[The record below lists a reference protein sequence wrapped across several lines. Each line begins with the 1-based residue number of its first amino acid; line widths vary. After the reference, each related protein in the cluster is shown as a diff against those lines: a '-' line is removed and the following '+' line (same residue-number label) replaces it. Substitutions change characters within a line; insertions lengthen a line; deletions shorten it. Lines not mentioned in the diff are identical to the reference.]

1 MALYKRLLL
10 GILFLPLINAN
21 IVIDVRT
28 PGEWSAGHLEGT
40 KNIEW
45 QDILNIK
52 NSVNKDEEI
61 YLYCR
66 SGNRSGRATQIL
78 IDAGLFKCYQ
88 RWKPR
93 AGQQS
98 PKFKSSQIIDSLSI
112 YF

>member
-28 PGEWSAGHLEGT
+28 PDEWSAGHLEGT

-52 NSVNKDEEI
+52 NSVSKDEQI

-78 IDAGLFKCYQ
+78 IDAGYSNVTN
-88 RWKPR
+88 
-93 AGQQS
+93 AG
-98 PKFKSSQIIDSLSI
+98 SLEQASNLLNLKVVK
-112 YF
+112 

>member
-1 MALYKRLLL
+1 MTFYKRLLL

-28 PGEWSAGHLEGT
+28 PDEWSVGHLEGT

-52 NSVNKDEEI
+52 NSVNKDEQI

-78 IDAGLFKCYQ
+78 MDAGYSNVIN
-88 RWKPR
+88 
-93 AGQQS
+93 AG
-98 PKFKSSQIIDSLSI
+98 SLEQASNLLNLKI
-112 YF
+112 VK

>member
-21 IVIDVRT
+21 IVIDVIT
-28 PGEWSAGHLEGT
+28 PDEWSAGHLEGT

-52 NSVNKDEEI
+52 NSVKKDEQI

-78 IDAGLFKCYQ
+78 IDAGYSNVTN
-88 RWKPR
+88 
-93 AGQQS
+93 AG
-98 PKFKSSQIIDSLSI
+98 SLEQASNLLNLKVVK
-112 YF
+112 

>member
-1 MALYKRLLL
+1 MAFYKRLLL
-10 GILFLPLINAN
+10 GMLFLPLINAN

-28 PGEWSAGHLEGT
+28 PDEWSAGHLEGT

-52 NSVNKDEEI
+52 NSVSKDEQI

-78 IDAGLFKCYQ
+78 IDAGYSNVTN
-88 RWKPR
+88 
-93 AGQQS
+93 AG
-98 PKFKSSQIIDSLSI
+98 SLEQASNLLNLKVVK
-112 YF
+112 

>member
-1 MALYKRLLL
+1 MAFYKRLLL
-10 GILFLPLINAN
+10 GMLFLPLINAN

-28 PGEWSAGHLEGT
+28 PDEWSAGHLEGT

-52 NSVNKDEEI
+52 NSVHKDEQI

-78 IDAGLFKCYQ
+78 IDAGYSNVTN
-88 RWKPR
+88 
-93 AGQQS
+93 AG
-98 PKFKSSQIIDSLSI
+98 SLEQASNLLNLKVVK
-112 YF
+112 

>member
-1 MALYKRLLL
+1 MAFYKRLLL
-10 GILFLPLINAN
+10 GMLFLPLINAN

-28 PGEWSAGHLEGT
+28 PDEWSAGHLEGT

-52 NSVNKDEEI
+52 NSGNKDEQI

-78 IDAGLFKCYQ
+78 IDAGYSNVTN
-88 RWKPR
+88 
-93 AGQQS
+93 AG
-98 PKFKSSQIIDSLSI
+98 SLEQASNLLNLKI
-112 YF
+112 VK

>member
-1 MALYKRLLL
+1 MALYKRLFL

-28 PGEWSAGHLEGT
+28 PDEWSAGHLEGT

-52 NSVNKDEEI
+52 NSVSKDEQI

-78 IDAGLFKCYQ
+78 IDAGYSNVTN
-88 RWKPR
+88 
-93 AGQQS
+93 AG
-98 PKFKSSQIIDSLSI
+98 SLEQASNLLNLKVVK
-112 YF
+112 

>member
-1 MALYKRLLL
+1 MAFYKRLLL
-10 GILFLPLINAN
+10 GMLFLPLINAN

-28 PGEWSAGHLEGT
+28 PDEWSAGHLEGT

-52 NSVNKDEEI
+52 HSVNKDEQI

-78 IDAGLFKCYQ
+78 IDAGYSNVTN
-88 RWKPR
+88 
-93 AGQQS
+93 AG
-98 PKFKSSQIIDSLSI
+98 SLEQASNLLNLKVVK
-112 YF
+112 

>member
-1 MALYKRLLL
+1 MAFYKRLLL
-10 GILFLPLINAN
+10 GMLFLPLINAN

-28 PGEWSAGHLEGT
+28 PDEWSAGHLEGT

-52 NSVNKDEEI
+52 KSVSKDEQI

-78 IDAGLFKCYQ
+78 TDAGYSNVTN
-88 RWKPR
+88 
-93 AGQQS
+93 AG
-98 PKFKSSQIIDSLSI
+98 SLEQASNLLNLKVVK
-112 YF
+112 

>member
-1 MALYKRLLL
+1 MAIYKRLLL
-10 GILFLPLINAN
+10 GMLFLPLINAN

-28 PGEWSAGHLEGT
+28 PDEWSAGHLEGT

-52 NSVNKDEEI
+52 NSVHKDEQI

-78 IDAGLFKCYQ
+78 IDAGYSNVTN
-88 RWKPR
+88 
-93 AGQQS
+93 AG
-98 PKFKSSQIIDSLSI
+98 SLEQASNLLNLKVVK
-112 YF
+112 

>member
-21 IVIDVRT
+21 IVVDVRT
-28 PGEWSAGHLEGT
+28 PDEWSAGHLEST

-52 NSVNKDEEI
+52 NSVNKDEQI

-78 IDAGLFKCYQ
+78 IDAGYSNVTN
-88 RWKPR
+88 
-93 AGQQS
+93 AG
-98 PKFKSSQIIDSLSI
+98 SLEQASNLLNLKVVK
-112 YF
+112 